1 MKKLRTDNGGYAL
14 VYVLIVVLVLCAV
27 AVSVCTAALKNYQ
40 AQEESVRQTQQ
51 LYQAEGEIEKFV
63 ALAEAVSNVSSRL
76 TVSGTYVLED
86 ATTEDAATENA
97 VKNKAKDAAKTKY
110 EEYLADLV
118 TDLVSSLA
126 SGYTLTLDTRVSDRE
141 SCKFTLIYKN
151 DTVCI
156 KTEISM
162 ALIYDVETTKTE
174 DVITYTAKVS
184 KATHSY
190 NTYTI
195 THLTAEKG
203 GTSE

>member
-1 MKKLRTDNGGYAL
+1 MKKLWKDTGGYAL
-14 VYVLIVVLVLCAV
+14 IYVLIVVLVLCAV

-40 AQEESVRQTQQ
+40 AQERSIRQTQQ

-76 TVSGTYVLED
+76 TVSGTTYVS
-86 ATTEDAATENA
+86 EDAATENA
-97 VKNKAKDAAKTKY
+97 VKDKAKDEAKTKY
-110 EEYLADLV
+110 EEYLK
-118 TDLVSSLA
+118 SLA
-126 SGYTLTLDTRVSDRE
+126 SGYTLNLDTNKSDRE

-162 ALIYDVETTKTE
+162 ALSYDVETTKQTLS
-174 DVITYTAKVS
+174 DGRTKVTYTAKVS

-195 THLTAEKG
+195 THLTAKG
-203 GTSE
+203 G

>member
-1 MKKLRTDNGGYAL
+1 MKKLWKDNGGYAL

-27 AVSVCTAALKNYQ
+27 VVSVCTAALKNYQ
-40 AQEESVRQTQQ
+40 AQEESVRQTRQ

-76 TVSGTYVLED
+76 TVSGTYVSED
-86 ATTEDAATENA
+86 AATEDAATENA
-97 VKNKAKDAAKTKY
+97 VKNKAKDEAKKKY
-110 EEYLADLV
+110 KEYLK
-118 TDLVSSLA
+118 SLA
-126 SGYTLTLDTRVSDRE
+126 SGYTLTLDTNNSDRE
-141 SCKFTLIYKN
+141 SCKFTLTYKN

-156 KTEISM
+156 ETEISM

-174 DVITYTAKVS
+174 KVITYTAKVS

-195 THLTAEKG
+195 THLTAKG
-203 GTSE
+203 G

>member
-1 MKKLRTDNGGYAL
+1 MKKLWKDNGGYAL

-40 AQEESVRQTQQ
+40 AQEESVRQTRQ

-76 TVSGTYVLED
+76 TVSGTYVSKD
-86 ATTEDAATENA
+86 AATEDAATEDA

-110 EEYLADLV
+110 EEYLK
-118 TDLVSSLA
+118 SLA
-126 SGYTLTLDTRVSDRE
+126 SGYALTLDTSHSDRE
-141 SCKFTLIYKN
+141 SCKFTLTYKN

-184 KATHSY
+184 KATHNY

-195 THLTAEKG
+195 THLTAKG
-203 GTSE
+203 G

>member
-1 MKKLRTDNGGYAL
+1 MKKLRTDTGGYAL

-40 AQEESVRQTQQ
+40 AQERSIRQTQQ

-63 ALAEAVSNVSSRL
+63 ALAEDVHLLTDSAEYDSQDDAKKAAKEAYRTHLGDVSRK
-76 TVSGTYVLED
+76 VSGCTLTPDGTDTDVKFYTFALTY
-86 ATTEDAATENA
+86 ENA
-97 VKNKAKDAAKTKY
+97 AVHIETKIKMNLKY
-110 EEYLADLV
+110 EVNIEKQE
-118 TDLVSSLA
+118 
-126 SGYTLTLDTRVSDRE
+126 TLPDG
-141 SCKFTLIYKN
+141 
-151 DTVCI
+151 
-156 KTEISM
+156 
-162 ALIYDVETTKTE
+162 TKK
-174 DVITYTAKVS
+174 ITYTAKVS

>member
-1 MKKLRTDNGGYAL
+1 MKKLRKDNGGYAL

-40 AQEESVRQTQQ
+40 AQEESVRQTRQ

-76 TVSGTYVLED
+76 TVSGTYVSED
-86 ATTEDAATENA
+86 AATEDAATEDA
-97 VKNKAKDAAKTKY
+97 VKNKAKDEAKTKY
-110 EEYLADLV
+110 EEYLK
-118 TDLVSSLA
+118 SLA
-126 SGYTLTLDTRVSDRE
+126 SGYTLTLDTSHSDRE
-141 SCKFTLIYKN
+141 SCKFTLTYKN

-174 DVITYTAKVS
+174 EVITYTAKVS

-195 THLTAEKG
+195 THLTAKG
-203 GTSE
+203 G

>member
-1 MKKLRTDNGGYAL
+1 MKKLWKDNGGYAL

-40 AQEESVRQTQQ
+40 AQEESVRQTRQ

-63 ALAEAVSNVSSRL
+63 ALAEDVHLL
-76 TVSGTYVLED
+76 TDSAEYDSQDDAKKAAKEAYLTYLQGLHSKVSGCTYAPPD
-86 ATTEDAATENA
+86 ATDTDSNSCTFKLTCEKNAAVRIETKIKMNLEYEVTEKKVQEQQPD
-97 VKNKAKDAAKTKY
+97 
-110 EEYLADLV
+110 
-118 TDLVSSLA
+118 
-126 SGYTLTLDTRVSDRE
+126 G
-141 SCKFTLIYKN
+141 KFKE
-151 DTVCI
+151 VI
-156 KTEISM
+156 K
-162 ALIYDVETTKTE
+162 
-174 DVITYTAKVS
+174 YTAKVS